1 MSQSNEVSL
10 TPPAGSDA
18 VPPKNRGL
26 ELPDAPMLAVG
37 LTRAVWLDR
46 DGELIELS
54 LKDAASRA
62 RSEAPILCHAKAV
75 TRRLGCDPFAAYDL
89 LELFAFVRPAR
100 FCTPTP
106 RGLANELGLLPPGS
120 LDAEVSVLPQIA
132 LSLLR
137 ELAAHSNRKDPSACD
152 IAWAMA
158 RTGWRWGPAVLSAVE
173 LTDAGDERHRARG
186 LHVWDFLS
194 EWSEVAPPPPPG
206 SASVSASEA
215 RHRLSEL
222 LDSESEARPQQAD
235 YASAVSQAFAPR
247 NTPDQPN
254 LVLAEAGTGTGKTL
268 GYIAPASLWAQKNEG
283 PVWISTYT
291 RNLQRQLDDELSKL
305 YPEPRLK
312 SERVVIRK
320 GRENY
325 LCLLNFDEAV
335 TSLASRPSDGVAIG
349 LMARWAAWTRDG
361 DMVGGDFPGWLADL
375 LGRGKTLGLTDRRG
389 ECIYSACSHYRKC
402 FIERN
407 LRKAKQAEIVVA
419 NHALVMIQAALGGG
433 EDGLLPTHYV
443 FDEGHHVFDAADSAF
458 AAHLSGQE
466 THDLRRW
473 LLGGEQTGRSAG
485 RARGLRRR
493 LEDLVAGDQE
503 LAEILTR
510 ILQAATALPGES
522 WHQRIA
528 DGRTSGP
535 AEEFLRGVRD
545 QVYAR
550 SGGHDSPYSLEV
562 DARPAEPELLAS
574 AKALKEALLTILK
587 PMESLKKGL
596 EARLDGEADKLDS
609 DTRRR
614 IEASCRSLERRG
626 QLQIS
631 AWCSMLDALQ
641 ADTPPEF
648 TDWFAVERNAG
659 HDIDVGMFRH
669 WKDPTIPFTE
679 TLMRNAQGVV
689 ITSATLTDDLGG
701 SSRDGT
707 PDETSSAVNEAA
719 WKAAEQRTGSLH
731 LEKPAIRAQV
741 ASPFDYV
748 KQTRVFV
755 INDVRKDDLNQVA
768 AAYRELFLASAG
780 GGLGLFTAISRL
792 RAVRQRLVVPL
803 ERAGLNLYAQ
813 HVDGMDISTLVDIFR
828 DEVDSCLL
836 GTDAV
841 RDGVDVPGDALRL
854 IVFDRV
860 PWPRPDIQHRERRKL
875 FGGRAYD
882 DRLVRLKLRQAFGRL
897 VRREQDRG
905 IFVLLDPMMPSRLYG
920 AFPKGVEPQKVG
932 LAEAVAEIG
941 RFFSDSKSQQD

>member
-1 MSQSNEVSL
+1 
-10 TPPAGSDA
+10 
-18 VPPKNRGL
+18 
-26 ELPDAPMLAVG
+26 MLAVG
-37 LTRAVWLDR
+37 LTRAVWLDQ
-46 DGELIELS
+46 DGELSELS
-54 LKDAASRA
+54 LREAANRA
-62 RSEAPILCHAKAV
+62 RNEAPILCHAKAV
-75 TRRLGCDPFAAYDL
+75 ARRMGCDPFPAYDL

-106 RGLANELGLLPPGS
+106 RGLANELGLPTPDS
-120 LDAEVSVLPQIA
+120 LDAEASILPQIA
-132 LSLLR
+132 LGLLR
-137 ELAAHSNRKDPSACD
+137 ELAAHSSRRDPSARD

-158 RTGWRWGPAVLSAVE
+158 RTGWRWGPAALSAVE
-173 LTDAGDERHRARG
+173 VMDSGDERHRARG
-186 LHVWDFLS
+186 LHVWDFLA
-194 EWSEVAPPPPPG
+194 EWSETAPPAPPG
-206 SASVSASEA
+206 SDTVSASEA
-215 RHRLSEL
+215 RQRLAEL
-222 LDSESEARPQQAD
+222 LDSDSEARPQQAD

-247 NTPDQPN
+247 TAAEQPN

-268 GYIAPASLWAQKNEG
+268 GYIAPASLWAQKNAG

-335 TSLASRPSDGVAIG
+335 TGLSARPSDGVAIG

-375 LGRGKTLGLTDRRG
+375 LGRAKTLGLTDRRG
-389 ECIYSACSHYRKC
+389 ECIYSACAHYRKC

-433 EDGLLPTHYV
+433 EDGQLPTHYV
-443 FDEGHHVFDAADSAF
+443 LDEGHHVFDAADSAF

-473 LLGGEQTGRSAG
+473 LLGGEQSGRSAG

-493 LEDLVAGDQE
+493 LEDLVAANPDLTE
-503 LAEILTR
+503 LLNKT
-510 ILQAATALPGES
+510 LQAASVLPGES

-528 DGRTSGP
+528 DGRTTGP
-535 AEEFLRGVRD
+535 AEQFLWGVRQ

-550 SGGHDSPYSLEV
+550 SSGHDSPYSLEV
-562 DARPAEPELLAS
+562 DARPAEPELQA
-574 AKALKEALLTILK
+574 AAAALKEALVNVLK
-587 PMESLKKGL
+587 PMEGLKKGL
-596 EARLDGEADKLDS
+596 QARLDDDADKLDS

-626 QLQIS
+626 QLQIT
-631 AWCSMLDALQ
+631 AWCAMLDALQ

-648 TDWFAVERNAG
+648 TDWFAVERNGG

-669 WKDPTIPFTE
+669 WKDPTIPFADAV
-679 TLMRNAQGVV
+679 LRNAQGLV
-689 ITSATLTDDLGG
+689 ITSATLTDQPG
-701 SSRDGT
+701 SGSKESED
-707 PDETSSAVNEAA
+707 DSADVM
-719 WKAAEQRTGSLH
+719 WKAAELRTGALH
-731 LEKPAIRAQV
+731 MENPAIRALV
-741 ASPFDYV
+741 ASPFDYE
-748 KQTRVFV
+748 KQTRVYV
-755 INDVRKDDLNQVA
+755 ISDVRKDDLTQVA
-768 AAYRELFLASAG
+768 AAYRELFLASG
-780 GGLGLFTAISRL
+780 GGALGLFTAISRL
-792 RAVRQRLVVPL
+792 RAVRQRLVEPL
-803 ERAGLNLYAQ
+803 EQAGLDLYAQ
-813 HVDGMDISTLVDIFR
+813 HVDAMDISTLVDIFR

-875 FGGRAYD
+875 FGGRSYD

-897 VRREQDRG
+897 VRRDRDRG
-905 IFVLLDPMMPSRLYG
+905 IFVLLDPMMPSRLHG
-920 AFPKGVEPQKVG
+920 AFPKGVVPQKVG
-932 LAEAVAEIG
+932 LAQAVDEISS
-941 RFFSDSKSQQD
+941 FFSKDDTDPFN

>member
-1 MSQSNEVSL
+1 MSQSNDAPSARDA
-10 TPPAGSDA
+10 TQDAAPRSD
-18 VPPKNRGL
+18 RGL
-26 ELPDAPMLAVG
+26 QLPAAPMFAVG
-37 LTRAVWLDR
+37 LTRAVWLDQY
-46 DGELIELS
+46 GELSELS
-54 LKDAASRA
+54 LRDAAEHA
-62 RSEAPILCHAKAV
+62 RKEAPILCHAKAAA
-75 TRRLGCDPFAAYDL
+75 RRLNCDPFPAFDL

-106 RGLANELGLLPPGS
+106 RGLANELGLLTPGS
-120 LDAEVSVLPQIA
+120 LDAEASILPQIA
-132 LSLLR
+132 LTLLR
-137 ELAAHSNRKDPSACD
+137 ELAAHSSRRDPSARD

-173 LTDAGDERHRARG
+173 LTESGDERHRARG

-194 EWSEVAPPPPPG
+194 EWSETAPPAPPG
-206 SASVSASEA
+206 SESVSAGEA
-215 RHRLSEL
+215 RSRLSEL
-222 LDSESEARPQQAD
+222 LDSEAEARPQQAD

-247 NTPDQPN
+247 ETAGQPN

-268 GYIAPASLWAQKNEG
+268 GYIAPASLWAQKNLG

-335 TSLASRPSDGVAIG
+335 TGISARPSDGVAIG

-375 LGRGKTLGLTDRRG
+375 LGRAKTLGLTDRRG

-433 EDGLLPTHYV
+433 EDGQLPTHYV
-443 FDEGHHVFDAADSAF
+443 LDEGHHVFDAADSAF

-473 LLGGEQTGRSAG
+473 LLGGEQSGRSAG

-493 LEDLVAGDQE
+493 LEDLVAVDPE
-503 LAEILTR
+503 LTELLNKT
-510 ILQAATALPGES
+510 LQAATVLPGDS

-528 DGRTSGP
+528 DGRTTGP
-535 AEEFLRGVRD
+535 AEAFLRGVRQ

-562 DARPAEPELLAS
+562 DARPAEPDLLEA
-574 AKALKEALLTILK
+574 ATALKDALQTLLK
-587 PMESLKKGL
+587 PLASLKKGL
-596 EARLDGEADKLDS
+596 EARLDGDADKLDS

-626 QLQIS
+626 QLQVS
-631 AWCSMLDALQ
+631 AWCAMLDALQ

-648 TDWFAVERNAG
+648 TDWFAVERNGG

-669 WKDPTIPFTE
+669 WKDPTVPFADAV
-679 TLMRNAQGVV
+679 LRNAQGLV
-689 ITSATLTDDLGG
+689 ITSATLTDAPGNG
-701 SSRDGT
+701 RDDIGAMGDPGLADT
-707 PDETSSAVNEAA
+707 A
-719 WKAAEQRTGSLH
+719 WQAAEQRTGALH
-731 LEKPAIRAQV
+731 LENPAIRALV
-741 ASPFDYV
+741 ASPFDYE
-748 KQTRVFV
+748 KQTRVYV
-755 INDVRKDDLNQVA
+755 ISDVRKDDLNQVA
-768 AAYRELFLASAG
+768 AAYRELFLASG
-780 GGLGLFTAISRL
+780 GGALGLFTAISRL
-792 RAVRQRLVVPL
+792 RAVRQRLVAPL
-803 ERAGLNLYAQ
+803 EQAGLDLYAQ
-813 HVDGMDISTLVDIFR
+813 HVDAMDISTLVDIFR

-875 FGGRAYD
+875 FGGRTYD

-897 VRREQDRG
+897 VRRDRDRG
-905 IFVLLDPMMPSRLYG
+905 IFVLLDPMMPSRLHG
-920 AFPKGVEPQKVG
+920 AFPKGVVPQKVG
-932 LAEAVAEIG
+932 LAQAVDEIAA
-941 RFFSDSKSQQD
+941 FFSSDETE